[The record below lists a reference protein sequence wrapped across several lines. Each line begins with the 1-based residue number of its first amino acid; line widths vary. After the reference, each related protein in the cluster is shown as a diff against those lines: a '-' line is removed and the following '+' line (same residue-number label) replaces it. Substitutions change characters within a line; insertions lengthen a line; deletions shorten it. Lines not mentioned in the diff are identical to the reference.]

1 MVKEDKRQNLIEKN
15 VFCWIFSLLNCLVSF
30 LWVLSLY
37 TSFQVSIKSKFS
49 NDASINF
56 RLISPTKWEYL
67 VYNTIKTS
75 FLGIFI
81 APVCTIVILTLY
93 SLCIHLMLILV
104 LIDVQYSHNDVFSFE
119 KGLIR
124 QNRSLKYHHSIK

>member
-75 FLGIFI
+75 FLVIFI